1 MLLVQFR
8 PQKVKAVRDLAVD
21 LGSKGFELLC
31 KVVAWHWRRSWAAW
45 ESAMN
50 EPALSLR
57 VLYLVVGIVIAFH
70 LVPHAFGELGVTGG
84 ISYAAALFVAV
95 SNATFFRVAR
105 IGRADFVPL
114 GLVAPIAIFVGVAGS
129 AAARPLLGDAK
140 SAALAEDFAGAL
152 IILAIFVVLSHL
164 FGRWRS
170 GNPYR

>member
-8 PQKVKAVRDLAVD
+8 PQKAKAMRELAVH
-21 LGSKGFELLC
+21 LGSKGLELIFKL
-31 KVVAWHWRRSWAAW
+31 VASHWSRSWAAW

-50 EPALSLR
+50 EPAPGLR
-57 VLYLVVGIVIAFH
+57 VLYLIVGIVITFY

-84 ISYAAALFVAV
+84 ISYVVALFVAV

-140 SAALAEDFAGAL
+140 NAALAEDFAGAL
-152 IILAIFVVLSHL
+152 IFLAIFGVLSLL
-164 FGRWRS
+164 FGQWRS